1 MTQQILEDHRELW
14 KKKPVLRAI
23 YADFYRRIL
32 SACRPGRSLEIGGGF
47 GNLKEYA
54 GNVVSTDLVPVPG
67 LDAVADAQALPFRDS
82 NFDNIVAVDVLHHI
96 ERPQRFF
103 SEADR
108 VLRPGG
114 RIILVEPG
122 VTVLSW
128 IFYKLLH
135 PEPWILKADPF
146 MEGPLDPNRKP
157 FDANQAIPE
166 LVFGRYLQCF
176 ESKFPSLKL
185 VQRERFSWL
194 VYPLSGGFRP
204 WSLIPG
210 RLLKALLATE
220 RKLAPLI
227 VWLAAFRLFLV
238 IEKMDP
244 SKCNSNSD
252 SRRTRPATE

>member
-14 KKKPVLRAI
+14 KKKPVLRTI

-32 SACRPGRSLEIGGGF
+32 GACRTGKSLEIGGGF

-54 GNVVSTDLVPVPG
+54 TDVVSTDIVPVPG
-67 LDAVADAQALPFRDS
+67 LDAAADAQALPFRDNS
-82 NFDNIVAVDVLHHI
+82 FDNIVAVDVLHHL

-122 VTVLSW
+122 VTPVSW
-128 IFYKLLH
+128 IFYKLMH
-135 PEPWILKADPF
+135 PEPLIVRANPF
-146 MEGPLDPNRKP
+146 PEGPLDPQRKP

-166 LVFGRYLQCF
+166 LVFGRYLRDF
-176 ESKFPSLKL
+176 ESRFPSLKL
-185 VQRERFSWL
+185 VRRERFSWL

-204 WSLIPG
+204 WSLIPKSC
-210 RLLKALLATE
+210 LKAMDATE
-220 RKLAPLI
+220 LKLTPL
-227 VWLAAFRLFLV
+227 VAWLTAFRLFLV
-238 IEKMDP
+238 VEKKD
-244 SKCNSNSD
+244 N
-252 SRRTRPATE
+252 PALL